1 MHSKALTFQGGFLFM
16 DITKVPFGQFKHQP
30 VTKYVMTNDNGVQ
43 AGILDFAGLLQSFK
57 VPTKDGGKA
66 DMVLTSENLDEF
78 TNNGFCTNR
87 LIGRVAG
94 RIAHGEFKL
103 FGKDV
108 KLEQNEGENTLHG
121 GTNGFYNHIWKVDG
135 TEVTDDHVAITL
147 SLTLTK
153 EDDTFPGT
161 IHVTATY
168 TLDNDDN
175 LTLKFDATADG
186 DTVFNPTNH
195 TYWNLSKASAKTV
208 DDLKLYVNSKNHLA
222 VDSGKIPT
230 GEKLA
235 NAGTPFD
242 FSQPTRLG
250 DALQKMASTKENG
263 FDDIWEVTPS
273 LTEPIATL
281 EDPESGR
288 KMTMYSDRNA
298 LIMYTMNSDD
308 PAVYNHGE
316 VHPHLGIAME
326 AQTLSD
332 APHHPEFGDISMHS
346 GDKKEYTIKW
356 HVEY

>member
-1 MHSKALTFQGGFLFM
+1 M
-16 DITKVPFGQFKHQP
+16 DITKVPFGSFKGDP
-30 VTKYVMTNDNGVQ
+30 VTKYVLTNDNGVQ
-43 AGILDFAGLLQSFK
+43 ASVLDFAGLLQSLK

-94 RIAHGEFKL
+94 RIADGEVQIN
-103 FGKDV
+103 GHDY
-108 KLEQNEGENTLHG
+108 KLEQNEGKNTLHG
-121 GTNGFYNHIWKVDG
+121 GTNGFYNHIWHVDK
-135 TEVTDDHVAITL
+135 TATTADSASITL
-147 SLTLTK
+147 SLTLS
-153 EDDTFPGT
+153 EQDDTFPAT

-175 LTLKFDATADG
+175 LSLKFGATSDG
-186 DTVFNPTNH
+186 DTLFNPTNH
-195 TYWNLSKASAKTV
+195 TYWNMADAGAKTV
-208 DDLKLYVNSKNHLA
+208 DGLTLQVNSKHHLA
-222 VDSGKIPT
+222 VDDGKIPT
-230 GEKLA
+230 GEMIE

-242 FSQPTRLG
+242 FSKPTLLG
-250 DALQKMASTKENG
+250 DALKQMASTKENG
-263 FDDIWEVTPS
+263 FDDIWVVEPS
-273 LTEPIATL
+273 LTEPVATL
-281 EDPESGR
+281 EDKQSGR
-288 KMTMYSDRNA
+288 KMELYSDRNA

-332 APHHPEFGDISMHS
+332 APHHPEFGDITL
-346 GDKKEYTIKW
+346 KANEEKNYTIKW

>member
-1 MHSKALTFQGGFLFM
+1 MN
-16 DITKVPFGQFKHQP
+16 ITKVPFGTYQNKP
-30 VTKYVMTNDNGVQ
+30 VTKYVLTNDHGVQ

-66 DMVLTSENLDEF
+66 DMVLTTENLDDF

-94 RIAHGEFKL
+94 RIADGQFEID
-103 FGKDV
+103 GKEYHV
-108 KLEQNEGENTLHG
+108 EQNEGKNTLHG
-121 GTNGFYNHIWKVDG
+121 GTNGFYSYIWDVDS
-135 TEVTDDHVAITL
+135 TNVTDNEASITL
-147 SLTLTK
+147 SLTLT
-153 EDDTFPGT
+153 EEMDTFPGK

-175 LTLKFDATADG
+175 LTLKFGATSDA
-186 DTVFNPTNH
+186 DTLFNPTNH
-195 TYWNLSKASAKTV
+195 TYWNMAKASAKTV
-208 DDLKLYVNSKNHLA
+208 DQLKLYVNSKNHLA
-222 VDSGKIPT
+222 VDDGKIPT

-235 NAGTPFD
+235 NEGTPFD
-242 FSQPTRLG
+242 FSTPTRLG
-250 DALQKMASTKENG
+250 DALEGMASTKENG
-263 FDDIWEVTPS
+263 FDDIWEVDPS
-273 LTEPIATL
+273 LTKPVATL

-288 KMTMYSDRNA
+288 KMTLYSDRDA

-332 APHHPEFGDISMHS
+332 AIHHPEFGDITLHPNEE
-346 GDKKEYTIKW
+346 KNYTIKW

>member
-1 MHSKALTFQGGFLFM
+1 M
-16 DITKVPFGQFKHQP
+16 DIVKVPFGEFKGQA
-30 VTKYVMTNDNGVQ
+30 VTKYVLTNDHGVQ

-66 DMVLTSENLDEF
+66 DMVLSSENLDEF

-94 RIAHGEFKL
+94 RIANGEFTIN
-103 FGKDV
+103 GKDYKV
-108 KLEQNEGENTLHG
+108 EQNEGKNTLHG
-121 GTNGFYNHIWKVDG
+121 GTNGFYNHIWHVDS
-135 TEVTDDHVAITL
+135 TKVTDDAAAITL
-147 SLTLTK
+147 SLTLSEK
-153 EDDTFPGT
+153 DDTFPGT

-175 LTLKFDATADG
+175 LTLKFGATTDS

-195 TYWNLSKASAKTV
+195 TYWNMAKASAKTV
-208 DDLKLYVNSKNHLA
+208 DNLNLYVNSKNHLA
-222 VDSGKIPT
+222 VDGGKIPT
-230 GEKLA
+230 GKKVPNE
-235 NAGTPFD
+235 GTPFD
-242 FSQPTRLG
+242 FGKPTRLG
-250 DALQKMASTKENG
+250 DALQQMASTKENG
-263 FDDIWEVTPS
+263 FDDIWEVEPS
-273 LTEPIATL
+273 LTTPIASL

-308 PAVYNHGE
+308 AAVYNHGQ

-326 AQTLSD
+326 AQTLPD
-332 APHHPEFGDISMHS
+332 TPHHPEFGDITL
-346 GDKKEYTIKW
+346 KPNEEKNYTIKW

>member
-1 MHSKALTFQGGFLFM
+1 M
-16 DITKVPFGQFKHQP
+16 DIVKVPFGEFKGQA
-30 VTKYVMTNDNGVQ
+30 VTKYVLTNDHGVQ

-66 DMVLTSENLDEF
+66 DMVLSSENLDEF

-94 RIAHGEFKL
+94 RIANGEFTIN
-103 FGKDV
+103 GKDYKV
-108 KLEQNEGENTLHG
+108 EQNEGKNTLHG
-121 GTNGFYNHIWKVDG
+121 GTNGFYNHIWHVDS
-135 TEVTDDHVAITL
+135 TKVTDDSAAITL
-147 SLTLTK
+147 SLTLSEK
-153 EDDTFPGT
+153 DDTFPGT

-175 LTLKFDATADG
+175 LTLKFGATTDS

-195 TYWNLSKASAKTV
+195 TYWNMAKASAKTV
-208 DDLKLYVNSKNHLA
+208 DDLNLYVNSKNHLA
-222 VDSGKIPT
+222 VDGGKIPT
-230 GEKLA
+230 GKKVA
-235 NAGTPFD
+235 NEGTPFD
-242 FSQPTRLG
+242 FSKPTRLG
-250 DALQKMASTKENG
+250 DALKQMASTKENG
-263 FDDIWEVTPS
+263 FDDIWEVEPS
-273 LTEPIATL
+273 LTTPIASL

-308 PAVYNHGE
+308 AAVYNHGQ

-326 AQTLSD
+326 AQTLPD
-332 APHHPEFGDISMHS
+332 TPHHPEFGDITLQPNEE
-346 GDKKEYTIKW
+346 KNYTIKW

>member
-1 MHSKALTFQGGFLFM
+1 M
-16 DITKVPFGQFKHQP
+16 DIVKVPFGEFKGQA
-30 VTKYVMTNDNGVQ
+30 VTKYVLTNDHGVQ

-66 DMVLTSENLDEF
+66 DMVLSSENLDEF

-94 RIAHGEFKL
+94 RIANGEFTIN
-103 FGKDV
+103 GKDYKV
-108 KLEQNEGENTLHG
+108 EQNEGKNTLHG
-121 GTNGFYNHIWKVDG
+121 GTNGFYNHIWHVDS
-135 TEVTDDHVAITL
+135 TKVTDDSAAVTL
-147 SLTLTK
+147 SLTLSEK
-153 EDDTFPGT
+153 DDTFPGT

-175 LTLKFDATADG
+175 LTLKFGATTDS

-195 TYWNLSKASAKTV
+195 TYWNMAKASAKTV
-208 DDLKLYVNSKNHLA
+208 DNLNLYVNSKNHLA
-222 VDSGKIPT
+222 VDGGKIPT
-230 GEKLA
+230 GKKVA
-235 NAGTPFD
+235 NEGTPFD
-242 FSQPTRLG
+242 FSKPTRLG
-250 DALQKMASTKENG
+250 DALKQMASTKENG
-263 FDDIWEVTPS
+263 FDDIWEVEPS
-273 LTEPIATL
+273 LTTPIASL

-308 PAVYNHGE
+308 AAVYNHGQ

-326 AQTLSD
+326 AQTLPD
-332 APHHPEFGDISMHS
+332 TPHHPEFGDITLQPNEE
-346 GDKKEYTIKW
+346 KNYTIKW